1 MKNKSNSTVI
11 QFNYDQEEPIE
22 KKKQLY
28 LKQQAEEN
36 LILPLRVM
44 SLLILLSGLF
54 AMVFEVR
61 YFAEHSIEVYVVR
74 LSATLVSFIV
84 LTVLYTRYASFRP
97 VMLVHI
103 LLLTIVFS
111 SGYMIL
117 LIPSTLVL
125 NSQIV
130 GLMIFT
136 SALFLSWDVRNQI
149 ITALYYYLV
158 FAGAILL
165 NDRSI
170 YFLPNTFESV
180 LFVGFMAFISVIGS
194 AVNFRL
200 RGELAEKSVRVILSE
215 KKYRSIIEHSAEG
228 IFQTSPEGKF
238 LTVNPALAGLL
249 GFESEE
255 ELMAVE
261 NVAEVYADPFERS
274 SLLDLVMNRDEVIDY
289 RLRLK
294 RRDGEIITVLLNDRV
309 VRDDVEHRYYFE
321 GSLRDIT
328 AQAILEE
335 QRREAETNLVHEKNR
350 ADDLAR
356 EALKSAEIKSQFLAN
371 MSHEIRTPINGI
383 LGFLGLV
390 ENKSYRSEQE
400 LQEFVASAKS
410 SAETLLDLIND
421 ILDFSKIEAGKM
433 YLENKPFRIQKVL
446 AEAVSIVSPRT
457 NEKGLKI
464 ATQIKQ
470 NTTGL
475 LIGDAVRLR
484 QVYINLLSNAV
495 KFTQSGGIRI
505 TVNIEKIDEDNV
517 RLTSSVSDTGIGIE
531 SEQLPHLFQPFSQ
544 LDGSYARKF
553 GGTGLGLAICRQI
566 LNLMNGG
573 IRAESKKG
581 KGSTFSFW
589 ALIGRRNQPAE
600 KVITRILPG
609 AEEKPVQQRALTPVE
624 IRSDEL
630 KEQRSK
636 YTILLAEDNP
646 VNKKVVM
653 RVLADSGFNV
663 DAVSNG
669 IEAINALGEPGKYH
683 LILMDV
689 QMPVMDG
696 LTATGMIRNL
706 ENAYSRI
713 PVIALTAHAL
723 SGDREKCISAGMDD
737 YITKPIRNDELI
749 GAIDRH
755 LRIDYTHLLSA
766 EPELV
771 HSAVEEK
778 SGAMVFD
785 RAHFGAIS
793 LDNPEFQKDLMQTF
807 IQDCGR
813 RVEHLHQAIEERNS
827 HVIIAESHTIKGSAF
842 SIGAMQLGE
851 LAKEIE
857 EQARGNNSSEK
868 LTVLGER
875 LKTGFHHLAKEVR
888 DLTEN

>member
-1 MKNKSNSTVI
+1 MKNKTNATVI
-11 QFNYDQEEPIE
+11 QFLYDQEEPIE

-61 YFAEHSIEVYVVR
+61 YFAEHSIEVYIVR

-84 LTVLYTRYASFRP
+84 LTLLYSRFASFRP
-97 VMLVHI
+97 VLLVHI
-103 LLLTIVFS
+103 LLLTIVLS

-117 LIPSTLVL
+117 LLPSTLVL

-215 KKYRSIIEHSAEG
+215 KKFRSIIEQSADG

-238 LTVNPALAGLL
+238 LTVNPALVRIL
-249 GFESEE
+249 GFDSEE
-255 ELMAVE
+255 ELMGLE
-261 NVAEVYADPFERS
+261 SVAEIYADPFERAA
-274 SLLDLVMNRDEVIDY
+274 LLDQVMNKGEVNDY
-289 RLRLK
+289 RQKLK

-309 VRDDVEHRYYFE
+309 VRDDVEERYYFE
-321 GSLRDIT
+321 GSLRDIS
-328 AQAILEE
+328 AQEFLEK
-335 QRREAETNLVHEKNR
+335 QRKEAETNLLLEKNR
-350 ADDLAR
+350 ADELAR

-390 ENKSYRSEQE
+390 ENKSYRNDQE
-400 LQEFVASAKS
+400 LKEFVASAKN

-433 YLENKPFRIQKVL
+433 YLEHKPFRIQKVL
-446 AEAVSIVSPRT
+446 AEAVSIVSPRA

-470 NTTGL
+470 NTTGQ

-495 KFTQSGGIRI
+495 KFTQSGGIKI
-505 TVNIEKIDEDNV
+505 SVNIEKIDEDNV
-517 RLTSSVSDTGIGIE
+517 RLTSSVSDTGIGIDE
-531 SEQLPHLFQPFSQ
+531 EKIPHLFQPFSQ

-573 IRAESKKG
+573 IRAESEKG

-589 ALIGRRNQPAE
+589 AMIGRRNQPAE
-600 KVITRILPG
+600 KVITHILPG
-609 AEEKPVQQRALTPVE
+609 MEEKPAQQRALTSIE
-624 IRSDEL
+624 IRSEEL
-630 KEQRSK
+630 KAQRSK

-653 RVLADSGFNV
+653 RVLADSGFTV
-663 DAVSNG
+663 EAVSNG
-669 IEAINALGEPGKYH
+669 IETINALSEPGKYH

-755 LRIDYTHLLSA
+755 LRIDYSHLLNAAPEPVPA
-766 EPELV
+766 EAEV
-771 HSAVEEK
+771 K
-778 SGAMVFD
+778 SGTMIFD
-785 RAHFGAIS
+785 RTHFGAIS

-813 RVEHLHQAIEERNS
+813 RVDMLHQAIEDHNKA
-827 HVIIAESHTIKGSAF
+827 VIISESHTIKGSAF

-857 EQARGNNSSEK
+857 EQAKENNSSGK

-875 LKTGFHHLAKEVR
+875 LRTGFHHLSKEVR
-888 DLTEN
+888 DIID

>member
-1 MKNKSNSTVI
+1 MKNKTNATVI
-11 QFNYDQEEPIE
+11 QFLYDQEEPIE

-61 YFAEHSIEVYVVR
+61 YFAEHSIEVYIVR

-84 LTVLYTRYASFRP
+84 LTLLYSRFASFRP
-97 VMLVHI
+97 VLLVHI
-103 LLLTIVFS
+103 LLLTIVLS

-117 LIPSTLVL
+117 LLPSTLVL

-215 KKYRSIIEHSAEG
+215 KKFRSIIEQSADG

-238 LTVNPALAGLL
+238 LTVNPALVRIL
-249 GFESEE
+249 GFDSEE
-255 ELMAVE
+255 ELMGLE
-261 NVAEVYADPFERS
+261 SVAEIYADPFERAA
-274 SLLDLVMNRDEVIDY
+274 LLDQVMNKGEVNDY
-289 RLRLK
+289 RQKLK

-309 VRDDVEHRYYFE
+309 VRDDVEERYYFE
-321 GSLRDIT
+321 GSLRDIS
-328 AQAILEE
+328 AQEFLEK
-335 QRREAETNLVHEKNR
+335 QRKEAETNLLLEKNR
-350 ADDLAR
+350 ADELAR

-390 ENKSYRSEQE
+390 ENKSYRNDQE
-400 LQEFVASAKS
+400 LKEFVASAKN

-433 YLENKPFRIQKVL
+433 YLEHKPFRIQKVL
-446 AEAVSIVSPRT
+446 AEAVSIVSPRA

-470 NTTGL
+470 NTTGQ

-495 KFTQSGGIRI
+495 KFTQSGGIKI
-505 TVNIEKIDEDNV
+505 SVNIEKIDEDNV
-517 RLTSSVSDTGIGIE
+517 RLTSSVTDTGIGIDE
-531 SEQLPHLFQPFSQ
+531 EKIPHLFQPFSQ

-573 IRAESKKG
+573 IRAESEKG

-589 ALIGRRNQPAE
+589 AMIGRRNQPAE
-600 KVITRILPG
+600 KVITHILPG
-609 AEEKPVQQRALTPVE
+609 MEEKPAQQRALTSIE
-624 IRSDEL
+624 IRSEEL
-630 KEQRSK
+630 KAQRSK

-653 RVLADSGFNV
+653 RVLADSGFTV
-663 DAVSNG
+663 EAVSNG
-669 IEAINALGEPGKYH
+669 IETINALSEPGKYH

-755 LRIDYTHLLSA
+755 LRIDYSHLLNAAPEPVPA
-766 EPELV
+766 ETEV
-771 HSAVEEK
+771 K
-778 SGAMVFD
+778 SGTMIFD
-785 RAHFGAIS
+785 RTHFGAIS

-813 RVEHLHQAIEERNS
+813 RVDMLHQAIEDHNKA
-827 HVIIAESHTIKGSAF
+827 VIISESHTIKGSAF

-857 EQARGNNSSEK
+857 EQAKENNSSGK

-875 LKTGFHHLAKEVR
+875 LRTGFHHLSKEVR
-888 DLTEN
+888 DIID

>member
-1 MKNKSNSTVI
+1 MKNKTNATVI
-11 QFNYDQEEPIE
+11 QFIYDQEEPIE

-44 SLLILLSGLF
+44 SLLILLSGIF

-61 YFAEHSIEVYVVR
+61 YFAEHSVQVYIVR
-74 LSATLVSFIV
+74 LTATLLSFVV
-84 LTVLYTRYASFRP
+84 LAVLYSRLALARP
-97 VMLVHI
+97 VLLVHV
-103 LLLTIVFS
+103 LLLTIVLS

-215 KKYRSIIEHSAEG
+215 RKFRSIIEQSAEG

-238 LTVNPALAGLL
+238 LTVNPALARIL
-249 GFESEE
+249 GYGSEQ
-255 ELMAVE
+255 ELMEMENIVE
-261 NVAEVYADPFERS
+261 IYADPFERAALIS
-274 SLLDLVMNRDEVIDY
+274 QVLEQKEVRDY
-289 RLRLK
+289 RLKLK

-309 VRDDVEHRYYFE
+309 VQDEVEQRYYFE

-328 AQAILEE
+328 AQEMLEQ
-335 QRREAETNLVHEKNR
+335 QRSEAEANLLREKNR
-350 ADDLAR
+350 ADELAR

-400 LQEFVASAKS
+400 LKEFVSSAKS

-433 YLENKPFRIQKVL
+433 FLEQKPFRIQKVL
-446 AEAVSIVSPRT
+446 AEAVSMVSPRA

-470 NTTGL
+470 NTTGQL
-475 LIGDAVRLR
+475 VGDAVRLR
-484 QVYINLLSNAV
+484 QVYVNLLSNAV
-495 KFTQSGGIRI
+495 KFTQSGGIKI

-517 RLTSSVSDTGIGIE
+517 RLTSSVADSGIGIDPE
-531 SEQLPHLFQPFSQ
+531 KLPHLFQPFSQ

-573 IRAESKKG
+573 IRAESEKG
-581 KGSTFSFW
+581 KGSTFTFW
-589 ALIGRRNQPAE
+589 AMIGRRNQPAE
-600 KVITRILPG
+600 KVITHILPG
-609 AEEKPVQQRALTPVE
+609 AEEKPLQQRALTSVE
-624 IRSDEL
+624 IRSEEL
-630 KEQRSK
+630 RVQRGK

-653 RVLADSGFNV
+653 RVLTDSGFNA
-663 DAVSNG
+663 DSVSNG
-669 IEAINALGEPGKYH
+669 IEAINALGTPGKYH

-696 LTATGMIRNL
+696 LTATGMIREL
-706 ENAYSRI
+706 ENSYSRI

-749 GAIDRH
+749 SAIDRH
-755 LRIDYTHLLSA
+755 LRIDYSNLLASDP
-766 EPELV
+766 EPVTAPE
-771 HSAVEEK
+771 EEK
-778 SGAMVFD
+778 NGTMIFD
-785 RAHFGAIS
+785 RVHFGAIS

-813 RVEHLHQAIEERNS
+813 RVDNLHQAIEDHNQP
-827 HVIIAESHTIKGSAF
+827 VIISESHTIKGSAF

-857 EQARGNNSSEK
+857 EHARGDNNLGK
-868 LTVLGER
+868 LTVLGEKIR
-875 LKTGFHHLAKEVR
+875 TGFSHLSREVR
-888 DLTEN
+888 DIID

>member
-1 MKNKSNSTVI
+1 MNNKTNATVI
-11 QFNYDQEEPIE
+11 QFLYDQEGPIE
-22 KKKQLY
+22 EKKQLY
-28 LKQQAEEN
+28 LKQQAREN

-61 YFAEHSIEVYVVR
+61 YFAEHSIEVYIVR

-84 LTVLYTRYASFRP
+84 LTILYSRFSAFRP
-97 VMLVHI
+97 VLLVHI

-215 KKYRSIIEHSAEG
+215 KKFRSIIEQSAEG

-238 LTVNPALAGLL
+238 LTVNPALAKIL
-249 GFESEE
+249 GYDSEE
-255 ELMAVE
+255 KLLAVE
-261 NVAEVYADPFERS
+261 NVADVYADPFERAA
-274 SLLDLVMNRDEVIDY
+274 LIAQVMNNEEVRDY

-294 RRDGEIITVLLNDRV
+294 RRDGDIITILLNDRV
-309 VRDDVEHRYYFE
+309 VRDDVEQRYYFE

-328 AQAILEE
+328 AQEVLEQ
-335 QRREAETNLVHEKNR
+335 QRKEAEANLLHEKNR
-350 ADDLAR
+350 ADEMAR

-390 ENKSYRSEQE
+390 ENQSYRSEQE
-400 LQEFVASAKS
+400 LKEFVISAKS

-433 YLENKPFRIQKVL
+433 YLEDKPFRIQKVL
-446 AEAVSIVSPRT
+446 AEAVSIVSPRA

-470 NTTGL
+470 NTTGQL
-475 LIGDAVRLR
+475 VGDAVRLR

-495 KFTQSGGIRI
+495 KFTQSGGIKI
-505 TVNIEKIDEDNV
+505 SVNIEKIDEDNV
-517 RLTSSVSDTGIGIE
+517 RLTSSVSDTGIGIDE
-531 SEQLPHLFQPFSQ
+531 EKLPHLFQPFSQ

-573 IRAESKKG
+573 IRAESEKG
-581 KGSTFSFW
+581 RGSTFSFW
-589 ALIGRRNQPAE
+589 AMIGRRNQPAE
-600 KVITRILPG
+600 KVISHILPG
-609 AEEKPVQQRALTPVE
+609 NEEKTVQQRALTPVE

-669 IEAINALGEPGKYH
+669 IEAINALSEPGKYH
-683 LILMDV
+683 LVLMDV
-689 QMPVMDG
+689 QMPLMDG

-706 ENAYSRI
+706 ENAYSRV

-755 LRIDYTHLLSA
+755 LRIDYSHLLA
-766 EPELV
+766 FEPEPV
-771 HSAVEEK
+771 YAPAEEK
-778 SGAMVFD
+778 PGVIVFD

-807 IQDCGR
+807 IHDCGR
-813 RVEHLHQAIEERNS
+813 RVDLLHQAIENNNKQ
-827 HVIIAESHTIKGSAF
+827 VIVSESHTIKGSAF
-842 SIGAMQLGE
+842 SVGAMQIGE

-857 EQARGNNSSEK
+857 EQAKENNSSGK

-875 LKTGFHHLAKEVR
+875 LRTGFHHLSKEVR
-888 DLTEN
+888 DLLD